1 MKMSEMAKLA
11 AKNKKSIPNLIE
23 MIATSL
29 ENTDNRLVSIENAIR
44 KISSEYGGPIAEFNA
59 LKPTIIEASEEISI
73 LKVWLNDKTLS
84 SVGEVQPTDQLVMVK
99 QVEKPVNDGM
109 LPADRKAALASE

>member
-1 MKMSEMAKLA
+1 MKMSDMAKLA
-11 AKNKKSIPNLIE
+11 AKNKKAIPNLIE

-29 ENTDNRLVSIENAIR
+29 ENTDNRLQSIENAIR
-44 KISSEYGGPIAEFNA
+44 KISTEYGGAIAEFNA
-59 LKPTIIEASEEISI
+59 LKPSITAATEDVAI

-99 QVEKPVNDGM
+99 QSVKPVNDGM